1 MAIFYD
7 ARLFWMSL
15 IHQFKCCFRHEYLKN
30 IVRIEGRKLIHRYY
44 PYQLNRKFSWSYPL
58 NDNIMPTL
66 PMHLCFELVLFRYKC
81 KDPMHGTSISYY
93 SDVIM
98 GAMALQ
104 ITSLTIVYL
113 SVYSGADRRKHR
125 SSVTSLCQGNSP
137 VTGELP
143 IEMVSNAK
151 NVPIW
156 WGHNVSKVP
165 QSSNCHWWWG
175 LVAEWSTRKEI
186 IVNSLR
192 LAVLVFVA
200 MLQWTKTQRI
210 GILNHDSGLQYHS
223 WNWRLI
229 VLQFC
234 LNEALHF
241 FSLNLFPQTE
251 IEMFGPFA

>member
-15 IHQFKCCFRHEYLKN
+15 IHQFKCCFRHEYFKN

-44 PYQLNRKFSWSYPL
+44 PYQLNRIISWSYPL

-66 PMHLCFELVLFRYKC
+66 PIHLCFELVLFRYKC

-104 ITSLTIVYL
+104 ITSLTIVHL
-113 SVYSGADRRKHR
+113 SVYSGADQRKHQ

-175 LVAEWSTRKEI
+175 LVAEWSIRKKFF
-186 IVNSLR
+186 R
-192 LAVLVFVA
+192 KFVA
-200 MLQWTKTQRI
+200 IGSPGVCCNVAMNEDAENWHPKSWFRI
-210 GILNHDSGLQYHS
+210 TIPFMKLTFNRVRILLEWS
-223 WNWRLI
+223 I
-229 VLQFC
+229 
-234 LNEALHF
+234 AF
-241 FSLNLFPQTE
+241 FFY
-251 IEMFGPFA
+251 